1 MSIDRQIYN
10 LVSRIGVSEWGIA
23 EAARLPRE
31 RERLE
36 TFLRE
41 GRQAGMAYLERN
53 REMRCDPALLLPG
66 TRSVWCFLIP
76 YAPRPETPDPGG
88 RIAAFARG
96 DDYHPLVR
104 NRLRQLLQRM
114 QDIRPGTRG
123 RAFTD
128 SAPILE
134 KAWAVRCGLGFI
146 GRNGLLIHPRLG
158 SRVLIG
164 VLLTDIAVEELP
176 ETDENGIKRVF
187 RSDEAASAEAG
198 IRCGKCRR
206 CLAACPAGALTAP
219 GRLDARRCLSYR
231 TVEAPGLDPESAEPR
246 PLAGWLFGCDA
257 CQDICP
263 WNARCRSAA
272 ASAWP
277 EFSRLNPLLA
287 QMTPERWR
295 QISDSEFRELFR
307 GSPLLRGGL
316 PVPPENTDRIRNE
329 ENKRQTDTIN

>member
-1 MSIDRQIYN
+1 MSINRQIYN
-10 LVSRIGVSEWGIA
+10 LVSELGIPEWGIA
-23 EAARLPRE
+23 EAVPLPQE

-36 TFLRE
+36 TFLRA

-53 REMRCDPALLLPG
+53 REMRCDPTLLVPG

-96 DDYHPLVR
+96 DDYHPLIR
-104 NRLRQLLQRM
+104 SRLRKLLQHL
-114 QDIRPGTRG
+114 QDIRPGTCG

-134 KAWAVRCGLGFI
+134 KTWAVRCGLGFI

-164 VLLTDIAVEELP
+164 TLLTDIAVDELP

-187 RSDEAASAEAG
+187 RSVETASAEAG

-206 CLAACPAGALTAP
+206 CLDSCPAGALTAP

-231 TVEAPGLDPESAEPR
+231 TIEAPGLNPESAETR

-263 WNARCRSAA
+263 WNTRSNN
-272 ASAWP
+272 ASGLAWP

-287 QMTPERWR
+287 RMTPERWR
-295 QISDSEFRELFR
+295 QLSVSEFRNLFC

-316 PVPPENTDRIRNE
+316 PVLQESTDQKE
-329 ENKRQTDTIN
+329 EDKRQTDTIN